1 MLERFSKSYRIINKE
16 KFVEKL
22 INFSVDQDYFIL
34 LNSNNNSDK
43 YDLLCAYGVKSFIK
57 SSENSLKKLD
67 NFFELKKDWLF
78 GYMTYDL
85 RNEIEVLNDDNIDF
99 INMPNLYFFQPEIVW
114 FVKGKNVTG
123 LSFEKDLID
132 NDWKKFNEISEK
144 EKTKTQIL

>member
-22 INFSVDQDYFIL
+22 INFSVDQDHFIL

-67 NFFELKKDWLF
+67 NFFELKKELNFLIIIFFLSVWSIKILF
-78 GYMTYDL
+78 VL
-85 RNEIEVLNDDNIDF
+85 R
-99 INMPNLYFFQPEIVW
+99 
-114 FVKGKNVTG
+114 
-123 LSFEKDLID
+123 
-132 NDWKKFNEISEK
+132 K
-144 EKTKTQIL
+144 E

>member
-1 MLERFSKSYRIINKE
+1 MLERFSKSYKLSNKE

-43 YDLLCAYGVKSFIK
+43 YDLLCGYGVKSFIK

-85 RNEIEVLNDDNIDF
+85 RNEIEVLNDNNIDF

-114 FVKGKNVTG
+114 FVKGKIVTA

-132 NDWKKFNEISEK
+132 NDLSLIH
-144 EKTKTQIL
+144 I

>member
-57 SSENSLKKLD
+57 
-67 NFFELKKDWLF
+67 
-78 GYMTYDL
+78 
-85 RNEIEVLNDDNIDF
+85 
-99 INMPNLYFFQPEIVW
+99 
-114 FVKGKNVTG
+114 
-123 LSFEKDLID
+123 
-132 NDWKKFNEISEK
+132 
-144 EKTKTQIL
+144 

>member
-99 INMPNLYFFQPEIVW
+99 INMPNSVSYTHLTLPTMDSV
-114 FVKGKNVTG
+114 
-123 LSFEKDLID
+123 
-132 NDWKKFNEISEK
+132 
-144 EKTKTQIL
+144 